1 MLILHEHSGPRSVS
15 DLCDRKPRV
24 SERRGGTNVNM
35 KTKTGW
41 HMHTC
46 GEQNASFLCGFCHDS
61 HYRLEMSPKDVQIE
75 LCALGSLC
83 VR

>member
-15 DLCDRKPRV
+15 GLYVMKLCA

-46 GEQNASFLCGFCHDS
+46 GEQNASFLSGFCHDS
-61 HYRLEMSPKDVQIE
+61 VTERSGH
-75 LCALGSLC
+75 
-83 VR
+83 